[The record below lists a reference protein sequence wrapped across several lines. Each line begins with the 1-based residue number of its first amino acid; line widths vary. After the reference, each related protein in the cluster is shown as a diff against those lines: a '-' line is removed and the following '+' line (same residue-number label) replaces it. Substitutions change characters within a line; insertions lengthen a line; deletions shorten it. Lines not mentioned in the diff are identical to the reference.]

1 MITALLI
8 KMSSLGDVVHTLP
21 AITDAAL
28 AGVTFDWVVE
38 ENFAPIAALHPAV
51 RNVIPIAW
59 RRWRRNMR
67 TSRSEMRSFR
77 SRLKDAHYDVIL
89 DSQGLAKSWAVSR
102 MVNGEVRAGFAADSA
117 RERFASLFIDK
128 AVHVP
133 KALHAIDR
141 QRRLFAQV
149 FGYVQPQGFTYGLG
163 RHHARTDHARTDSD
177 AARTCL
183 ILHGTTWS
191 SKHYPDSLWQE
202 LVTLAKA
209 DGFNVVLTWGNAAE
223 QQRAD
228 HLARVGATVWP
239 QRSLAGFS
247 EAMAGVSLVIGVD
260 SGLTHLAA
268 ALDIP
273 TVALY
278 GSTDPVL
285 TGVRGHHAASL
296 SATFPCAPC
305 RSPTCKFAADGTTHD
320 VMPPCYG
327 SLAPGQ
333 IWQAAKRQL
342 AQAS

>member
-1 MITALLI
+1 MTTALLI

-21 AITDAAL
+21 AVTDAAL

-38 ENFAPIAALHPAV
+38 ESFAPIAALHPAV

-59 RRWRRNMR
+59 RRWRRNLSANR
-67 TSRSEMRSFR
+67 AEMQHFR
-77 SRLKDAHYDVIL
+77 SRLKDEHYDVIL

-102 MVNGEVRAGFAADSA
+102 MVNGELRAGFAADSA
-117 RERFASLFIDK
+117 RERMASLFVDK

-141 QRRLFAQV
+141 QRQLFAQV
-149 FGYVQPQGFTYGLG
+149 FGYVQPPGFTYGLG
-163 RHHARTDHARTDSD
+163 RHHARTDSD
-177 AARTCL
+177 ATRTCL

-191 SKHYPDSLWQE
+191 SKLYPDVLWQE
-202 LVTLAKA
+202 LVTLARA
-209 DGFNVVLTWGNAAE
+209 DGFNVVLTWGNDE
-223 QQRAD
+223 ERQRAD
-228 HLARVGATVWP
+228 HVATAGATVWP
-239 QRSLAGFS
+239 QLSLAGLS

-268 ALDIP
+268 ALDVP
-273 TVALY
+273 TIALY

-285 TGVRGHHAASL
+285 TGVRGRHADSL

-305 RSPTCKFAADGTTHD
+305 RSATCKFSTDRTMHD

-327 SLAPGQ
+327 SLAPKQ

-342 AQAS
+342 GQAS